1 MAGMPLATLS
11 EETRKDLGQILPSF
25 ATTANPVDITA
36 ALLTNSGLFSEI
48 LPVIARDPAADAFL
62 IGIPVAGKGYDVDA
76 FARDAAAFARETG
89 KPLVSA
95 IPQPGVAAR
104 FLAHGLSVYPTES
117 EAIAALNQYLS
128 HVERMQSAHP
138 RLLDEAAYL
147 PERAGHGA
155 AGHVDTERLLNEAD
169 SLALGE
175 RFGIR
180 CAPYR
185 LCRTPQEAV
194 QALRELE
201 GPVAVKGCSGDIAHK
216 SELGIVRLGINTEN
230 ELYAAFEDIERRIA
244 EADARFDGVI
254 VAKMFKGQH
263 EFLIG
268 AHIDPVF
275 GPVVL
280 VGDGGK
286 YVEALPDT
294 QLLLPPFNAAD
305 VRLALSRLR
314 IAPLFDGV
322 RGEPAMDI
330 PAIVNAVLAV
340 GDMMLSSDA
349 NVVSADFNPVIVGAA
364 GQGYAAV
371 DALITVRDGQSSRA

>member
-1 MAGMPLATLS
+1 MG
-11 EETRKDLGQILPSF
+11 
-25 ATTANPVDITA
+25 
-36 ALLTNSGLFSEI
+36 
-48 LPVIARDPAADAFL
+48 
-62 IGIPVAGKGYDVDA
+62 
-76 FARDAAAFARETG
+76 
-89 KPLVSA
+89 
-95 IPQPGVAAR
+95 
-104 FLAHGLSVYPTES
+104 
-117 EAIAALNQYLS
+117 
-128 HVERMQSAHP
+128 
-138 RLLDEAAYL
+138 
-147 PERAGHGA
+147 ERAGHGA
-155 AGHVDTERLLNEAD
+155 AGNGDTERLLNEAD

-175 RFGIR
+175 RFGVR

-201 GPVAVKGCSGDIAHK
+201 GPVAVKGCSGEIAHK

-230 ELYAAFEDIERRIA
+230 DLHAAFGDIERRIA

-280 VGDGGK
+280 LGDGGK
-286 YVEALPDT
+286 DVEALPDT
-294 QLLLPPFNAAD
+294 QLLLPPFNADD

-314 IAPLFDGV
+314 IAPLFGGV
-322 RGEPAMDI
+322 RGEPPMDI

-340 GDMMLSSDA
+340 GEMMLSSDA

-364 GQGYAAV
+364 GQGCAAV
-371 DALITVRDGQSSRA
+371 DALINVRDGQSSRA